1 MSEHKDLRNPF
12 PTHDA
17 GSAFGVAVTMGS
29 RRTNEAISRRRR
41 VGISVLSVDV
51 LSCPARRA
59 NHRRPDR
66 RPPVARRRRAN
77 HRRPDCAPPAAVSD
91 APPRNAP

>member
-41 VGISVLSVDV
+41 VGISVLST
-51 LSCPARRA
+51 SCLVPLAAPTTAAPTAGRRSRVVA
-59 NHRRPDR
+59 APTTAA
-66 RPPVARRRRAN
+66 PTARRR
-77 HRRPDCAPPAAVSD
+77 PQ
-91 APPRNAP
+91 